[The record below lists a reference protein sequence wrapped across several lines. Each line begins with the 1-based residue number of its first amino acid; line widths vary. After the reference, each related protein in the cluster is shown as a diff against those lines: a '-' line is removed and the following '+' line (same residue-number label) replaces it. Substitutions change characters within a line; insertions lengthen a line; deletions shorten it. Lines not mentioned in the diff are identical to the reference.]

1 MNEEHYFEKK
11 IYRKKTLEEITRKVN
26 LLGVSTKLT
35 PYSFLNI
42 RLIGTIVIFIVIL
55 ISHDLGYILS
65 PIISILFYLGITYL
79 LIEQKIKIR
88 RKKLESEALSFFE
101 ILTLSLE
108 TGRNLMDALEITI
121 ASTSGELVNEF
132 KEVFKSV
139 KYGTSLTGALED
151 MPAKE
156 ENINNELLKE

>member
-11 IYRKKTLEEITRKVN
+11 IYRKKTLEEITKKVN

-79 LIEQKIKIR
+79 LIEQKIK
-88 RKKLESEALSFFE
+88 
-101 ILTLSLE
+101 
-108 TGRNLMDALEITI
+108 
-121 ASTSGELVNEF
+121 
-132 KEVFKSV
+132 
-139 KYGTSLTGALED
+139 
-151 MPAKE
+151 
-156 ENINNELLKE
+156 